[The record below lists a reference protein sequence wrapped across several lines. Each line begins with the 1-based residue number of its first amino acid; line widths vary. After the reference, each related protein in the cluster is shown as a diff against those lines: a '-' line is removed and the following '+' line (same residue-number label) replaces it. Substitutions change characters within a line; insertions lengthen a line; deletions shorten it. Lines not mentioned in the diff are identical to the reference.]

1 MTKLTEE
8 QEKSLYEKVD
18 IDVSEYTWSGLRRMD
33 EYDIKTQDEE
43 DEDYVEGEE
52 SYEVNQIINGIAS
65 NRVKEFNLSKADRET
80 VEENI
85 VDYIY
90 STMWGN

>member
-8 QEKSLYEKVD
+8 QEKSLYKKVD

-65 NRVKEFNLSKADRET
+65 NRVKEFNLSKDDRET
-80 VEENI
+80 IEENI